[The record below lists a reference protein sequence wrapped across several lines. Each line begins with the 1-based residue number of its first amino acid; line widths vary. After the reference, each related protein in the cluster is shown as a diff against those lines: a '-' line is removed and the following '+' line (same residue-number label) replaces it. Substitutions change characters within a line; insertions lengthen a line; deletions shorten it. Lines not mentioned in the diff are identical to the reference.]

1 MIFCHLTS
9 APSNGWIRVV
19 SSGCAAHTNSQSS
32 SKSSVI
38 SADGGFG
45 SIVPPPSART
55 GTSMS
60 HDASFSRI
68 VACIFAFFDA
78 SSDRHDVSC
87 ALHFE

>member
-1 MIFCHLTS
+1 MIFCHFTS

-38 SADGGFG
+38 SALGGFG

-60 HDASFSRI
+60 HDASFSRM
-68 VACIFAFFDA
+68 VACIIRGRVGVRELRETWRRIAP
-78 SSDRHDVSC
+78 
-87 ALHFE
+87 

>member
-68 VACIFAFFDA
+68 VACNGGDGGGGEMEVA
-78 SSDRHDVSC
+78 VVG
-87 ALHFE
+87 